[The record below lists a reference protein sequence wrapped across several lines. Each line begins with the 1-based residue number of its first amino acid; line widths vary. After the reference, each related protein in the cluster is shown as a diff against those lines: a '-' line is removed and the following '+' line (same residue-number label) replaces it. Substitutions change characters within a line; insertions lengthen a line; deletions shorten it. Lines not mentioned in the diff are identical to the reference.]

1 MGELSK
7 KIGEQGEKIV
17 SQFLQSIGWHNLS
30 ENEELPCIEPKKH
43 SKGNDT
49 PRRTHG
55 IDLYYS
61 YRSQLE
67 SFTVN
72 NIIVSV
78 KYSSKPYPNLPATTF
93 KSHLK
98 DLAQTVEC
106 FSKSEFKN
114 EENKNYEYTGVKKC
128 QDIGILFW
136 LTNNNDSDQ
145 DVVSKISNIVL
156 DRELKF
162 SVIHIIDNARASFIY
177 DSISAIKR
185 KFTKHDIVFHHAFG
199 ASNFAD
205 PSIKKYGSSLPVE
218 YLTSPILPFRI
229 ISKENNNQ
237 LFCISCIE
245 SFNEES
251 AKRLINFA
259 SDVSL
264 DFSGDFI
271 LIFSIYNELED
282 KTAFDRAKR
291 VLGERG
297 SRINIEAMSLE
308 GDFRASLISQLT
320 LF

>member
-1 MGELSK
+1 MD
-7 KIGEQGEKIV
+7 QACR
-17 SQFLQSIGWHNLS
+17 LQ
-30 ENEELPCIEPKKH
+30 
-43 SKGNDT
+43 
-49 PRRTHG
+49 
-55 IDLYYS
+55 
-61 YRSQLE
+61 
-67 SFTVN
+67 
-72 NIIVSV
+72 
-78 KYSSKPYPNLPATTF
+78 
-93 KSHLK
+93 
-98 DLAQTVEC
+98 
-106 FSKSEFKN
+106 
-114 EENKNYEYTGVKKC
+114 
-128 QDIGILFW
+128 
-136 LTNNNDSDQ
+136 
-145 DVVSKISNIVL
+145 
-156 DRELKF
+156 
-162 SVIHIIDNARASFIY
+162 
-177 DSISAIKR
+177 
-185 KFTKHDIVFHHAFG
+185 
-199 ASNFAD
+199 
-205 PSIKKYGSSLPVE
+205 
-218 YLTSPILPFRI
+218 YLTSPILI

>member
-7 KIGEQGEKIV
+7 KIGEHGERIV
-17 SQFLQSIGWHNLS
+17 RHFLQAIGWQDLS
-30 ENEELPCIEPKKH
+30 EGESLPCMEPKKH
-43 SKGNDT
+43 SKGNDS

-78 KYSSKPYPNLPATTF
+78 KYSSKPYPTPATTTF

-98 DLAQTVEC
+98 DLAQTIEC

-114 EENKNYEYTGVKKC
+114 EDNKNYEYTGVKKC
-128 QDIGILFW
+128 HDVGVLFW
-136 LTNNNDSDQ
+136 LTNNKESDQ
-145 DVVSKISNIVL
+145 DVVSKVSNIVL
-156 DRELKF
+156 DKELKF
-162 SVIHIIDNARASFIY
+162 STIHIVDNARASFIY
-177 DSISAIKR
+177 NSINAIKR
-185 KFTKHDIVFHHAFG
+185 KFTNHDIFFHHAFG

-205 PSIKKYGSSLPVE
+205 PSIKKYGSILPVE

-229 ISKENNNQ
+229 ISKENQNH
-237 LFCISCIE
+237 LFCISCLE

-271 LIFSIYNELED
+271 IIFSRYNELED

-297 SRINIEAMSLE
+297 STINIEAMSLE
-308 GDFRASLISQLT
+308 DDFRSLVNE
-320 LF
+320 

>member
-7 KIGEQGEKIV
+7 KIGEHGEKIV
-17 SQFLQSIGWHNLS
+17 RHFLQAIGWQGLS
-30 ENEELPCIEPKKH
+30 EGETLPCMEPKKH
-43 SKGNDT
+43 SKGNDSL
-49 PRRTHG
+49 RRTHG

-61 YRSQLE
+61 YISQLE

-78 KYSSKPYPNLPATTF
+78 KYSSKPYPTPPTTTF

-98 DLAQTVEC
+98 DLAQTIEC

-114 EENKNYEYTGVKKC
+114 EDNKNYEYTGVKKC
-128 QDIGILFW
+128 HDVGVLFW
-136 LTNNNDSDQ
+136 LTNNKESDQ
-145 DVVSKISNIVL
+145 DVVGKVSNIVL
-156 DRELKF
+156 DKELKF
-162 SVIHIIDNARASFIY
+162 STIHIIDNARASFIY
-177 DSISAIKR
+177 NSISAIKR
-185 KFTKHDIVFHHAFG
+185 KFNNHDIFFHHAFG

-205 PSIKKYGSSLPVE
+205 PSIKKYGSILPVE

-229 ISKENNNQ
+229 ISKENQNH
-237 LFCISCIE
+237 LFCISCVE

-271 LIFSIYNELED
+271 IIFSRYNELED

-297 SRINIEAMSLE
+297 STINIEAMSLE
-308 GDFRASLISQLT
+308 DDFRSLVNE
-320 LF
+320 